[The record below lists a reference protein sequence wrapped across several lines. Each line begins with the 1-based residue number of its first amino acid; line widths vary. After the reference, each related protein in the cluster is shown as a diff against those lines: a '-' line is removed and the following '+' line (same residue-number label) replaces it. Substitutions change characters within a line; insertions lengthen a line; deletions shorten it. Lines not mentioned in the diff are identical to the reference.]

1 MLLSGEM
8 GPARTRERLHHRH
21 PGSSR
26 HGRCLGQIEH
36 DTSNT
41 PEAFATLAARNTS
54 NPTTTDSPEAFA
66 RLAARN
72 TSNPT
77 TTDSP
82 EAFARLAARNTSNP
96 TTSHTPKALD
106 TLAVAE
112 RDTLAAL
119 G

>member
-41 PEAFATLAARNTS
+41 PKVLATLAARNTS

-66 RLAARN
+66 TLAARN
-72 TSNPT
+72 TST
-77 TTDSP
+77 T
-82 EAFARLAARNTSNP
+82 